1 MSKNILLIGSQGFLG
16 SHVKSLLDQNNENY
30 QEIKNKKDV
39 DIRNLK
45 ELDKLVMQNDFNS
58 IINCSAFVGG
68 IAFGYKY
75 QADLLQINSLMAVN
89 IYEIAKKYKI
99 EKVINPISNCV
110 YPGHLELYEEKNF
123 WNGPPH
129 ESVFNYGL
137 SKRLMVGLGE
147 SFYQQYGITTSNVIM
162 SNMYG
167 PHDHFEEE
175 RSHALGAIIKKVSN
189 AKKSNSKSIEIWGTG
204 KPVREWLYV
213 EDGAKA
219 LVKSL
224 NLNDGSYLFNV
235 GINKG
240 SSINEISDMISH
252 AFNWNGNFVYDSS
265 KPDGVMKKTVN
276 GDYGKRLLDWAPEV
290 KLNDG
295 IKKTVD
301 WYIKNYE

>member
-16 SHVKSLLDQNNENY
+16 SHVKNLLDQNHENY

-39 DIRNLK
+39 DIRNL
-45 ELDKLVMQNDFNS
+45 EEFDKFVMQNEFKS

-89 IYEIAKKYKI
+89 IYEMAKKYKI

-175 RSHALGAIIKKVSN
+175 RSHALGAIIKKVSD
-189 AKKSNSKSIEIWGTG
+189 AKKSQSKSIEIWGTG
-204 KPVREWLYV
+204 KPIREWLYV

-219 LVKSL
+219 LVNSL

-252 AFNWNGNFVYDSS
+252 AFNWDGNFVYDSS

>member
-16 SHVKSLLDQNNENY
+16 SHVKNLLDQNHENY

-39 DIRNLK
+39 DIRNLE
-45 ELDKLVMQNDFNS
+45 ELDKFVMQNEFSS

-175 RSHALGAIIKKVSN
+175 RSHALGAIIKKVSD
-189 AKKSNSKSIEIWGTG
+189 AKKSQSKSIEIWGTG
-204 KPVREWLYV
+204 KPIREWLYV

-219 LVKSL
+219 LVNSL

-252 AFNWNGNFVYDSS
+252 AFNWDGNFVYDSS

>member
-1 MSKNILLIGSQGFLG
+1 MSNNILLIGSQGFLG
-16 SHVKSLLDQNNENY
+16 SHVKNLLEQNQEKY
-30 QEIKNKKDV
+30 QEIKNKKDI
-39 DIRNLK
+39 DIRNLE
-45 ELDKLVMQNDFNS
+45 ELDKFVSQNEFKA

-110 YPGHLELYEEKNF
+110 YPGHLELYEEKDF

-147 SFYQQYGITTSNVIM
+147 SFFHQYGITTSNVIM

-167 PHDHFEEE
+167 PNDHFEEE
-175 RSHALGAIIKKVSN
+175 RSHALGAIIKKVSD
-189 AKKSNSKSIEIWGTG
+189 AKKSNSKNIEIWGTG

-219 LVKSL
+219 LVNSL

-252 AFNWNGNFVYDSS
+252 AFNWDGNFVYDSS

-276 GDYGKRLLDWAPEV
+276 GEYGKRLLDWAPEV

-301 WYIKNYE
+301 WYIENYE

>member
-1 MSKNILLIGSQGFLG
+1 MSNNILLIGSQGFLG
-16 SHVKSLLDQNNENY
+16 SHVKNLLEQNQEKY
-30 QEIKNKKDV
+30 QEIKNKKDT
-39 DIRNLK
+39 DIRNLE
-45 ELDKLVMQNDFNS
+45 ELDKFVSQNEFKA

-110 YPGHLELYEEKNF
+110 YPGHLELYEEKDF

-147 SFYQQYGITTSNVIM
+147 SFFHQYGITTSNVIM

-167 PHDHFEEE
+167 PNDHFEEE
-175 RSHALGAIIKKVSN
+175 RSHALGAIIKKVSD
-189 AKKSNSKSIEIWGTG
+189 AKKSNSKNIEIWGTG

-219 LVKSL
+219 LVNSL

-252 AFNWNGNFVYDSS
+252 AFNWDGNFVYDSS

-276 GDYGKRLLDWAPEV
+276 GEYGKRLLDWAPEV

-301 WYIKNYE
+301 WYIENYE

>member
-16 SHVKSLLDQNNENY
+16 SHVKNLLDQNHENY

-39 DIRNLK
+39 DIRNL
-45 ELDKLVMQNDFNS
+45 EEFDKFVRQNEFKS

-175 RSHALGAIIKKVSN
+175 RSHALGAIIKKVSD
-189 AKKSNSKSIEIWGTG
+189 AKKSQSKSIEIWGTG
-204 KPVREWLYV
+204 KPIREWLYV

-252 AFNWNGNFVYDSS
+252 AFNWDGNFVYDSS

>member
-16 SHVKSLLDQNNENY
+16 SHVKNLLDQNHENY

-39 DIRNLK
+39 DIRNLE
-45 ELDKLVMQNDFNS
+45 ELDKFVMQNEFSS

-89 IYEIAKKYKI
+89 IYEMAKKYKI

-175 RSHALGAIIKKVSN
+175 RSHALGAIIKKVSD
-189 AKKSNSKSIEIWGTG
+189 AKKNHSESIEIWGTG

-219 LVKSL
+219 LVNSL

-252 AFNWNGNFVYDSS
+252 AFNWDGNFVYDSS

>member
-1 MSKNILLIGSQGFLG
+1 MNKNILLIGSQGFLG
-16 SHVKSLLDQNNENY
+16 SHVKNLLDQNHVNY

-39 DIRNLK
+39 DIRNLE
-45 ELDKLVMQNDFNS
+45 ELNNFVMQNEFDS

-110 YPGHLELYEEKNF
+110 YPGHLELYEEQNF

-175 RSHALGAIIKKVSN
+175 RSHALGAIIKKVSD

>member
-16 SHVKSLLDQNNENY
+16 SHVKNLLDQNHVNY

-39 DIRNLK
+39 DIRNLE
-45 ELDKLVMQNDFNS
+45 ELENFVTQNEFNS

-75 QADLLQINSLMAVN
+75 QADLLQINSIMAVN

>member
-1 MSKNILLIGSQGFLG
+1 MSNNILLIGSQGFLG
-16 SHVKSLLDQNNENY
+16 SHVKNLLDQNHENY

-39 DIRNLK
+39 DIRNLE
-45 ELDKLVMQNDFNS
+45 ELDKFVRQNEFKS

-75 QADLLQINSLMAVN
+75 QADLLQLNSLMAVN
-89 IYEIAKKYKI
+89 IYEMAKKYKI

-175 RSHALGAIIKKVSN
+175 RSHALGAIIKKVSD
-189 AKKSNSKSIEIWGTG
+189 AKKSQSKSIEIWGTG
-204 KPVREWLYV
+204 KPIREWLYV

-219 LVKSL
+219 LVNSL
-224 NLNDGSYLFNV
+224 NLNNGSYLFNV

-252 AFNWNGNFVYDSS
+252 AFNWDGNFVYDSS

>member
-16 SHVKSLLDQNNENY
+16 SHVKNLLDQNHENY

-39 DIRNLK
+39 DIRNL
-45 ELDKLVMQNDFNS
+45 EEFDKFVRQNEFKS

-89 IYEIAKKYKI
+89 IYEMAKKYKI

>member
-16 SHVKSLLDQNNENY
+16 SHVKNLLDQNHENY

-39 DIRNLK
+39 DIRNL
-45 ELDKLVMQNDFNS
+45 EEFDKFVRQNEFNS

-89 IYEIAKKYKI
+89 IYEMAKKYKI

-175 RSHALGAIIKKVSN
+175 RSHALGAIIKKVSD
-189 AKKSNSKSIEIWGTG
+189 AKKSQSKSIEIWGTG
-204 KPVREWLYV
+204 KPIREWLYV

-219 LVKSL
+219 LVNSL

-252 AFNWNGNFVYDSS
+252 AFNWDGNFVYDSS

>member
-16 SHVKSLLDQNNENY
+16 SHVKNLLDQNHVNY

-39 DIRNLK
+39 DIRNLE
-45 ELDKLVMQNDFNS
+45 ELENFVTQNEFNS

-89 IYEIAKKYKI
+89 IYEMAKKYKI

-175 RSHALGAIIKKVSN
+175 RSHALGAIIKKVSD
-189 AKKSNSKSIEIWGTG
+189 AKKSQSKSIEIWGTG
-204 KPVREWLYV
+204 KPIREWLYV

-219 LVKSL
+219 LVNSL

-252 AFNWNGNFVYDSS
+252 AFNWDGNFVYDSS

>member
-16 SHVKSLLDQNNENY
+16 SHVKNLLDQNHENY

-39 DIRNLK
+39 DIRNLE
-45 ELDKLVMQNDFNS
+45 ELDKFVRQNEFKS

-75 QADLLQINSLMAVN
+75 QADLLQLNSLMAVN
-89 IYEIAKKYKI
+89 IYEMAKKYKI

-175 RSHALGAIIKKVSN
+175 RSHALGAIIKKVSD
-189 AKKSNSKSIEIWGTG
+189 AKKSQSKSIEIWGTG
-204 KPVREWLYV
+204 KPIREWLYV

-219 LVKSL
+219 LVNSL
-224 NLNDGSYLFNV
+224 NLNNGSYLFNV

-252 AFNWNGNFVYDSS
+252 AFNWDGNFVYDSS

>member
-16 SHVKSLLDQNNENY
+16 SHVKNLLDQNHENY

-39 DIRNLK
+39 DIRNL
-45 ELDKLVMQNDFNS
+45 EEFDKFVRQNEFKS

-89 IYEIAKKYKI
+89 IYEMAKKYKI

-189 AKKSNSKSIEIWGTG
+189 AIKSNSKSIEIWGTG
-204 KPVREWLYV
+204 KPIREWLYV

-219 LVKSL
+219 LVNSL

-252 AFNWNGNFVYDSS
+252 AFNWDGNFVYDSS

-301 WYIKNYE
+301 WYINNYE

>member
-16 SHVKSLLDQNNENY
+16 SHVKNLLDQNHENY

-39 DIRNLK
+39 DIRNL
-45 ELDKLVMQNDFNS
+45 EEFDKFVRQNEFKS

-89 IYEIAKKYKI
+89 IYEMAKKYKI

-252 AFNWNGNFVYDSS
+252 AFNWDGNFVYDSS

>member
-16 SHVKSLLDQNNENY
+16 SHVKNLLDQNHENY

-39 DIRNLK
+39 DIRNLE
-45 ELDKLVMQNDFNS
+45 ELDKFVRQNEFKS

-89 IYEIAKKYKI
+89 IYEMAKKYKI

-175 RSHALGAIIKKVSN
+175 RSHALGAIIKKVSD
-189 AKKSNSKSIEIWGTG
+189 AKKSQSKSIEIWGTG
-204 KPVREWLYV
+204 KPIREWLYV

-219 LVKSL
+219 LVNSL

>member
-175 RSHALGAIIKKVSN
+175 RSHALGAIIKKVSD
-189 AKKSNSKSIEIWGTG
+189 AKKSQSKSIEIWGTG
-204 KPVREWLYV
+204 KPIREWLYV

-219 LVKSL
+219 LVNSL

-252 AFNWNGNFVYDSS
+252 AFNWDGNFVYDSS

>member
-16 SHVKSLLDQNNENY
+16 SHVKNLLDQNHVNY

-39 DIRNLK
+39 DIRNLE
-45 ELDKLVMQNDFNS
+45 ELENFVTQNEFNS

-89 IYEIAKKYKI
+89 IYEMAKKYKI

-167 PHDHFEEE
+167 PYDHFEEE
-175 RSHALGAIIKKVSN
+175 RSHALGAIIKKVSD
-189 AKKSNSKSIEIWGTG
+189 AKKNHSESIEIWGTG

>member
-16 SHVKSLLDQNNENY
+16 SHVKNLLDQNHVNY

-39 DIRNLK
+39 DIRNLE
-45 ELDKLVMQNDFNS
+45 ELENFVTQNEFNS

-89 IYEIAKKYKI
+89 IYEMAKKYKI

-175 RSHALGAIIKKVSN
+175 RSHALGAIIKKVSD
-189 AKKSNSKSIEIWGTG
+189 AKKSQSKSIEIWGTG
-204 KPVREWLYV
+204 KPIREWLYV

-219 LVKSL
+219 LVNSL

-252 AFNWNGNFVYDSS
+252 AFNWDGNFVYDSS

-301 WYIKNYE
+301 WYVKNNE

>member
-16 SHVKSLLDQNNENY
+16 SHVKNLLDQNHENY

-39 DIRNLK
+39 DIRNLE
-45 ELDKLVMQNDFNS
+45 ELDKFVRQNEFKS

-75 QADLLQINSLMAVN
+75 QADLLQLNSLMAVN
-89 IYEIAKKYKI
+89 IYEMAKKYKI

-147 SFYQQYGITTSNVIM
+147 SFYQQYGITSSNVIM

-175 RSHALGAIIKKVSN
+175 RSHALGAIIKKVSD
-189 AKKSNSKSIEIWGTG
+189 AKKSQSKSIEIWGTG
-204 KPVREWLYV
+204 KPIREWLYV

-219 LVKSL
+219 LVNSL

-252 AFNWNGNFVYDSS
+252 AFNWDGNFVYDSS

-290 KLNDG
+290 KLNVG

>member
-16 SHVKSLLDQNNENY
+16 SHVKNLLDQNHVNY

-39 DIRNLK
+39 DIRNLE
-45 ELDKLVMQNDFNS
+45 ELDKFVRQNEFKS

-89 IYEIAKKYKI
+89 IYEMAKKYKI

-175 RSHALGAIIKKVSN
+175 RSHALGAIIKKVSD
-189 AKKSNSKSIEIWGTG
+189 AKKSQSKSIEIWGTG
-204 KPVREWLYV
+204 KPIREWLYV

-219 LVKSL
+219 LVNSL

-252 AFNWNGNFVYDSS
+252 AFNWDGNFVYDSS

-295 IKKTVD
+295 IKKTVN

>member
-1 MSKNILLIGSQGFLG
+1 MSNNILLIGSQGFLG
-16 SHVKSLLDQNNENY
+16 SHVKNLLEQNQEKY
-30 QEIKNKKDV
+30 QEIKNKKDT
-39 DIRNLK
+39 DIRNLE
-45 ELDKLVMQNDFNS
+45 ELDKFVSQNEFKA

-110 YPGHLELYEEKNF
+110 YPGHLELYEEKDF

-147 SFYQQYGITTSNVIM
+147 SFFHQYGITTSNVIM

-167 PHDHFEEE
+167 PNDHFEEE
-175 RSHALGAIIKKVSN
+175 RSHALGAIIKKVSD
-189 AKKSNSKSIEIWGTG
+189 AKKSNSKNIEIWGTG

-219 LVKSL
+219 LVNSL

-252 AFNWNGNFVYDSS
+252 AFNWDGNFVYDSS

>member
-16 SHVKSLLDQNNENY
+16 SHVKNLLDQNHVNY
-30 QEIKNKKDV
+30 QEIKNKNDV
-39 DIRNLK
+39 DIRNLE
-45 ELDKLVMQNDFNS
+45 ELENFVTQNEFNS

-175 RSHALGAIIKKVSN
+175 RSHALGAIIKKVSD
-189 AKKSNSKSIEIWGTG
+189 AKKSQSKSIEIWGTG
-204 KPVREWLYV
+204 KPIREWLYV

-219 LVKSL
+219 LVNSL

-252 AFNWNGNFVYDSS
+252 AFNWDGNFVYDSS

>member
-16 SHVKSLLDQNNENY
+16 SHVKNLLDQNHENY

-39 DIRNLK
+39 DIRNLE
-45 ELDKLVMQNDFNS
+45 ELDKFVRQNEFKS

-89 IYEIAKKYKI
+89 IYEMAKKYKI

-175 RSHALGAIIKKVSN
+175 RSHALGAIIKKVSD
-189 AKKSNSKSIEIWGTG
+189 AKKSQSKSIEIWGTG
-204 KPVREWLYV
+204 KPIREWLYV

-219 LVKSL
+219 LVNSL

-252 AFNWNGNFVYDSS
+252 AFNWDGNFVYDSS

>member
-16 SHVKSLLDQNNENY
+16 SHVKNLLDQNHENY

-39 DIRNLK
+39 DIRNL
-45 ELDKLVMQNDFNS
+45 EEFDKFVRQNEFKS

-175 RSHALGAIIKKVSN
+175 RSHALGAIIKKVSD
-189 AKKSNSKSIEIWGTG
+189 AKKSQSKSIEIWGTG
-204 KPVREWLYV
+204 KPIREWLYV

-219 LVKSL
+219 LVNSL

>member
-1 MSKNILLIGSQGFLG
+1 MSNNILLIGSQGFLG
-16 SHVKSLLDQNNENY
+16 SHVKNQLDQKQQKY

-39 DIRNLK
+39 DIRNL
-45 ELDKLVMQNDFNS
+45 EEFDKFVRQNEFKS

-89 IYEIAKKYKI
+89 IYEMAKKYKI

-175 RSHALGAIIKKVSN
+175 RSHALGAIIKKVSD
-189 AKKSNSKSIEIWGTG
+189 AKKSQSKSIEIWGTG
-204 KPVREWLYV
+204 KPIREWLYV

-219 LVKSL
+219 LVNSL

-252 AFNWNGNFVYDSS
+252 AFNWDGNFVYDSS

>member
-16 SHVKSLLDQNNENY
+16 SHVKNLLDQNHENY

-39 DIRNLK
+39 DIRNL
-45 ELDKLVMQNDFNS
+45 EEFDKFVRQNEFKS

-89 IYEIAKKYKI
+89 IYEMAKKYKI

-175 RSHALGAIIKKVSN
+175 RSHALGAIIKKVSD
-189 AKKSNSKSIEIWGTG
+189 AKKSQSKSIEIWGTG
-204 KPVREWLYV
+204 KPIREWLYV

-219 LVKSL
+219 LVNSL

-252 AFNWNGNFVYDSS
+252 AFNWDGNFVYDSS

-290 KLNDG
+290 KLNDC

>member
-16 SHVKSLLDQNNENY
+16 SHVKNLLDQNHENY

-39 DIRNLK
+39 DIRNL
-45 ELDKLVMQNDFNS
+45 EEFDKFVRQNEFKS

-89 IYEIAKKYKI
+89 IYEMAKKYKI

-175 RSHALGAIIKKVSN
+175 RSHALGAIIKKVSD
-189 AKKSNSKSIEIWGTG
+189 AKKNHSESIEIWGTG

-252 AFNWNGNFVYDSS
+252 AFNWDGNFVYDSS

>member
-16 SHVKSLLDQNNENY
+16 SHVKNLLDQNHVNY

-39 DIRNLK
+39 DIRNLE
-45 ELDKLVMQNDFNS
+45 ELDNFVTQNEFNS

-175 RSHALGAIIKKVSN
+175 RSHALGAIIKKVSD
-189 AKKSNSKSIEIWGTG
+189 AKKSQSKSIEIWGTG
-204 KPVREWLYV
+204 KPIREWLYV

-219 LVKSL
+219 LVNSL

>member
-16 SHVKSLLDQNNENY
+16 SHVKNLLDQNHENY

-39 DIRNLK
+39 DIRNL
-45 ELDKLVMQNDFNS
+45 EEFDKFVRQNEFKS

-89 IYEIAKKYKI
+89 IYEMAKKYKI

-175 RSHALGAIIKKVSN
+175 RSHALGAIIKKVSD
-189 AKKSNSKSIEIWGTG
+189 AKKSQSKSIEIWGTG
-204 KPVREWLYV
+204 KPIREWLYV

-219 LVKSL
+219 LVNSL

-252 AFNWNGNFVYDSS
+252 AFNWDGNFVYDSS

>member
-16 SHVKSLLDQNNENY
+16 SHVKNLLDQNHENY

-39 DIRNLK
+39 DIRNL
-45 ELDKLVMQNDFNS
+45 EEFDKFVRQNEFKS

-89 IYEIAKKYKI
+89 IYEMAKKYKI

-175 RSHALGAIIKKVSN
+175 RSHALGAIIKKVSD
-189 AKKSNSKSIEIWGTG
+189 AKKNHSESIEIWGTG
-204 KPVREWLYV
+204 TPVREWLYV

-252 AFNWNGNFVYDSS
+252 AFNWDGNFVYDSS

>member
-16 SHVKSLLDQNNENY
+16 SHVKNLLDQNHENY

-39 DIRNLK
+39 DIRNLE
-45 ELDKLVMQNDFNS
+45 ELDKFVMQNEFSS

-89 IYEIAKKYKI
+89 IYEMAKKYKI

-175 RSHALGAIIKKVSN
+175 RSHALGAIIKKVSD
-189 AKKSNSKSIEIWGTG
+189 AKKSQSKSIEIWGTG
-204 KPVREWLYV
+204 KPIREWLYV

-219 LVKSL
+219 LVNSL

-252 AFNWNGNFVYDSS
+252 AFNWDGNFVYDSS

>member
-16 SHVKSLLDQNNENY
+16 SHVKNLLDQNHVNY

-39 DIRNLK
+39 DIRNLE
-45 ELDKLVMQNDFNS
+45 ELENFVTQNEFNS

>member
-16 SHVKSLLDQNNENY
+16 SHVKNLLDQNHVNY

-39 DIRNLK
+39 DIRNLE
-45 ELDKLVMQNDFNS
+45 ELENFVTQNEFNS

-89 IYEIAKKYKI
+89 IYEMAKKYKI

-175 RSHALGAIIKKVSN
+175 RSHALGAIIKKVSD
-189 AKKSNSKSIEIWGTG
+189 AKKSQSKSIEIWGTG
-204 KPVREWLYV
+204 KPIREWLYV

-252 AFNWNGNFVYDSS
+252 AFNWDGNFVYDSS

>member
-16 SHVKSLLDQNNENY
+16 SHVKNLLDQNHENY

-39 DIRNLK
+39 DIRNL
-45 ELDKLVMQNDFNS
+45 EEFDKFVRQNEFKS

-89 IYEIAKKYKI
+89 IYEMAKKYKI

-167 PHDHFEEE
+167 PYDHFEEE
-175 RSHALGAIIKKVSN
+175 RSHALGAIIKKVSD
-189 AKKSNSKSIEIWGTG
+189 AKKSQSKSIEIWGTG
-204 KPVREWLYV
+204 KPIREWLYV

-219 LVKSL
+219 LVNSL

-252 AFNWNGNFVYDSS
+252 AFNWDGNFVYDSS

>member
-16 SHVKSLLDQNNENY
+16 SHVKNLLDQNHENY

-39 DIRNLK
+39 DIRNL
-45 ELDKLVMQNDFNS
+45 EEFDKFVRQNEFKS

-89 IYEIAKKYKI
+89 IYEMAKKYKI

-175 RSHALGAIIKKVSN
+175 RSHALGAIIKKVSD
-189 AKKSNSKSIEIWGTG
+189 AKKSHSESIEIWGTG

-252 AFNWNGNFVYDSS
+252 AFNWDGNFVYDSS